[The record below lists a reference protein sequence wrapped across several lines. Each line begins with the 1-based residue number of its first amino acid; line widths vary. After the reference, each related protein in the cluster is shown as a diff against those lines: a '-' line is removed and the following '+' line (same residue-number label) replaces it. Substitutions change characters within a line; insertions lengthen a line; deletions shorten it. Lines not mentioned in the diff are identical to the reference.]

1 MTLAGRRPGPDRP
14 LWLTAPSA
22 RPTGGAVF
30 ELEDKVALVTGAG
43 QNVGAG
49 IARLLAE
56 QGAAVAVNDI
66 RPERAAD
73 TVAAI
78 EAAGGRAVA
87 IGFDVTDHQAVAA
100 GVAEVEG
107 TLGPVDVLV
116 NNAGNGG
123 AEGMR
128 PTQFRESDP
137 ASWRGPID
145 VNLYGVLNCSH
156 AVINGMCERGWGR
169 IITIASGAGLVGLN
183 IGVSP
188 YAAGKGGAIGFM
200 RHLAIENARYGVTA
214 NTLAIGLMTNED
226 QSVTEALARQIPTK
240 RTGVPEDIGYACV
253 YLASPEAEWVT
264 GQTIQ
269 INGGSV
275 TT

>member
-1 MTLAGRRPGPDRP
+1 M
-14 LWLTAPSA
+14 
-22 RPTGGAVF
+22 F